1 MDIFF
6 IKAHMLAAMDM
17 LMTNMLID
25 FLVTLFIAVLAFN
38 AGRKYERSKRIE
50 AEHENDWEPKEP
62 TL

>member
-25 FLVTLFIAVLAFN
+25 FLATLFIAVLAFN
-38 AGRKYERSKRIE
+38 AGRKYERSKRADNKNE
-50 AEHENDWEPKEP
+50 KEWEPKEP